1 MYKRQVLGSV
11 RTPEAAE
18 AAPYGGA
25 SSGGDFFERDK
36 ELRAIFEKTYGEI
49 KRREFLPQEYAE
61 KRERERAALAAKK
74 SEGPAED
81 SVKEYLLVDGY
92 NIIFAWDELKLLAR
106 QNLDAARR
114 LLMDILSNYQGF
126 RQCQVILVFDAY
138 KVPHGTGEISRY
150 EKIYVVY
157 TREAETADAYK
168 MCIRDRGYEEDDLFQ
183 VGVIGLIKAIDRF
196 DTTYEVRF
204 STYAVP
210 MIIGEIK
217 RFLRDD
223 GPLKVSRTYKDNLIQ
238 IRRAQEKLRDCLGR
252 EPTLGELEAE
262 VGLPKE
268 ILTASLEAGCS
279 PFSID
284 EAVYG
289 DDGSPLYRVDQ
300 LKSPQ
305 NEEEDSVKR
314 LALEEMLEKLEPRE
328 REIIRLRFFEDKTQA
343 QVADRIGLSQVQISR
358 LERAIIKKCR
368 QMLDG

>member
-1 MYKRQVLGSV
+1 MAFREQMLPDLPRLSQAQVIQYIKAAQEGDK
-11 RTPEAAE
+11 EA
-18 AAPYGGA
+18 
-25 SSGGDFFERDK
+25 RDK
-36 ELRAIFEKTYGEI
+36 LVNSNLRLISTML
-49 KRREFLPQEYAE
+49 RRF
-61 KRERERAALAAKK
+61 
-74 SEGPAED
+74 
-81 SVKEYLLVDGY
+81 
-92 NIIFAWDELKLLAR
+92 
-106 QNLDAARR
+106 
-114 LLMDILSNYQGF
+114 QG
-126 RQCQVILVFDAY
+126 
-138 KVPHGTGEISRY
+138 
-150 EKIYVVY
+150 
-157 TREAETADAYK
+157 
-168 MCIRDRGYEEDDLFQ
+168 RGYEEDDLFQ

-268 ILTASLEAGCS
+268 ILNASLEAGCS